1 MNTNVLDNIPGMDT
15 AVSVDVY
22 DASTLTEHEF
32 IKNYVDKN
40 KPCLIKGAV
49 FHWDAAKKWT
59 PASLI
64 QTYGRHQARCYHHIN
79 FSDSDKM
86 KQGVTHVPFAEAMG
100 KLVREPDAVTSI
112 PLVVGGDYAGLAA
125 DVGNF
130 EFFKQPKKPL
140 FYPQLRVFFH
150 RRASTGW
157 HLHALDETLM
167 CQVLGA
173 KKVAL
178 LPSDVSWYED
188 VKEVFRKDLYMQDK
202 TALDKVKDQLKPLLI
217 TVEQGDALY
226 IPPFWWHGVEPV
238 DADFGATVVFCWR
251 SPWHKV
257 SNFRFP
263 SVREIWLD
271 NIRSPNVM
279 TLALPLMA
287 LATAAG
293 WLSLNVRKLF
303 STSS

>member
-1 MNTNVLDNIPGMDT
+1 MTESVLDNIPGMN
-15 AVSVDVY
+15 AALFVDVF
-22 DASTLTEHEF
+22 DASKLTEKEF
-32 IKNYVDKN
+32 VRNYVDKN
-40 KPCLIKGAV
+40 QPCLIKGAV
-49 FHWDAAKKWT
+49 RHWEASKKWT
-59 PASLI
+59 PDHLVRA
-64 QTYGRHQARCYHHIN
+64 YGSHQVRCYHHIN

-86 KQGVTHVPFAEAMG
+86 KQGVTHIPFGDAIS
-100 KLVREPDAVTSI
+100 KLVQEPDAVTSI
-112 PLVVGGDYAGLAA
+112 PVVVAGNYAGLAA
-125 DVGNF
+125 DTG
-130 EFFKQPKKPL
+130 EFGFLKQPANPL
-140 FYPQLRVFFH
+140 FYPKRRVFFH

-178 LPSDVSWYED
+178 LPTDVSWYKD

-226 IPPFWWHGVEPV
+226 IPPFWWHGVDPE
-238 DADFGATVVFCWR
+238 DTDFGATVVFCWR

-271 NIRSPNVM
+271 NIRSPNLM
-279 TLALPLMA
+279 TLALPFMA
-287 LATAAG
+287 LATAVS
-293 WLSLNVRKLF
+293 WLLLNVRRLF
-303 STSS
+303 DESS